1 MEDGKVSKKQG
12 SMREPLLLSD
22 SGSLWN
28 MRFIREG
35 RLNYKKLLKNTKERL
50 YRKTLKSLNVISLSQ
65 VKGDKFLIAYMNIA
79 EEELKDIIS
88 EYGLYELY
96 FWTHRI
102 PPENTFNKSEDL
114 TIFLYREVL
123 NLAIIKYGDIIKNIS
138 FESDTS
144 ILPSYIIGKNAI
156 DDPLTPQIRRTLIA
170 CYELE
175 ILSMLFIY
183 ATQIYRMYCKGG
195 RLVETGDCKFGCAV
209 DKNKDLPYL
218 TSLYDKRIS
227 SVNNIL
233 SHAGSNINISYLRKK
248 ATDKRKKSFSATL
261 FSINPDNRYKIPII
275 NERKMITKLNS
286 NYIPYPVSLREYYE
300 YMLLF
305 KDEFKL
311 EYGFSVE
318 NFISYLLSASA
329 LCTLQYLRNIKYQY
343 DILQRAYTVTKRKDH
358 LRNLV
363 ETIKRGYSIQL
374 GKGNLHKEFNKIFDF
389 LVYRENTPREV
400 DLWTRGP
407 RKIYIPITNEYFI
420 TDYSGFS
427 GLISTIMLPISRI
440 AGETGNKK
448 SAHFEKETN
457 TEIIKIFGRN
467 SYWIGR
473 EKVYTDKNEC
483 REVDASFYLGK
494 FLFILE
500 CKSVNVS
507 FGFDKGDVKSL
518 NYRIEKSKEG
528 LNQVEDTALFIAKNK
543 HNLTKQIPKSV
554 KYIIPILITPFPEY
568 MWEKSENLF
577 LDKDL
582 PRVLTLKELQ
592 QIKNMDLNKLIGRP
606 YVVKVN
612 NYK

>member
-1 MEDGKVSKKQG
+1 MSKKQG
-12 SMREPLLLSD
+12 SMGKSFLLSD

-28 MRFIREG
+28 MRFILEG
-35 RLNYKKLLKNTKERL
+35 RLNYEKLLKNAKERL
-50 YRKTLKSLNVISLSQ
+50 YQKTLKSLNVISLSQ
-65 VKGDKFLIAYMNIA
+65 VKGDKFLVTYMNIA
-79 EEELKDIIS
+79 EGELKDIIS
-88 EYGLYELY
+88 KYGLYELY

-102 PPENTFNKSEDL
+102 SPENTFNKAADA

-123 NLAIIKYGDIIKNIS
+123 NLAIIKYGKIIKNIS
-138 FESDTS
+138 FESDNS
-144 ILPSYIIGKNAI
+144 ILPPYIIGKNPI

-183 ATQIYRMYCKGG
+183 ATQIYRTYCKGG
-195 RLVETGDCKFGCAV
+195 MLVETGDYKFGCAV
-209 DKNKDLPYL
+209 NKNKDLPYL

-227 SVNNIL
+227 LVNNIL
-233 SHAGSNINISYLRKK
+233 SNIGSNINISYLRKK
-248 ATDKRKKSFSATL
+248 ATDERKKSLSALL
-261 FSINPDNRYKIPII
+261 FDINPDNRYEIPII
-275 NERKMITKLNS
+275 NEGKIISKLNS
-286 NYIPYPVSLREYYE
+286 NYIPYLISLREYYE

-318 NFISYLLSASA
+318 NFISYLLSVSA
-329 LCTLQYLRNIKYQY
+329 LCILQYSRNIKFQY
-343 DILQRAYTVTKRKDH
+343 KILQRAYTITKRKEH
-358 LRNLV
+358 LRSLV
-363 ETIKRGYSIQL
+363 EAVKRGYSMQL
-374 GKGNLHKEFNKIFDF
+374 GKGNLYKEFNKIFDF

-407 RKIYIPITNEYFI
+407 RRIYIPVTNKYFLI
-420 TDYSGFS
+420 DYSGFS

-440 AGETGNKK
+440 SGKTGNKK
-448 SAHFEKETN
+448 STHFEKETN
-457 TEIIKIFGRN
+457 VEIIKIFGKN
-467 SYWIGR
+467 SHWIWR
-473 EKVYTDKNEC
+473 EKVCTDKNEC
-483 REVDASFYLGK
+483 REIDASFYLGK

-507 FGFDKGDVKSL
+507 FGFDKGDIKSL

-528 LNQVEDTALFIAKNK
+528 LSQVENKALFIAKNK
-543 HNLTKQIPKSV
+543 HSLTKPISKGI
-554 KYIIPILITPFPEY
+554 KYIVPILITPFPEY
-568 MWEKSENLF
+568 IWEKSENLF

-592 QIKNMDLNKLIGRP
+592 QIKNMDLNKLIGRS
-606 YVVKVN
+606 YVMQVN